1 MSRKSS
7 SNAASKNSSALT
19 TGSSSTTAQRSSV
32 LKSSFSPSQFQLRLF
47 ASVIQ
52 SFDSQQLRIHETSTG
67 RLRCQH
73 ETRPGSRI
81 TSLDWGY
88 YGRDQKQQKK
98 RKRQD
103 NAEGAVVA
111 YGTSTSEICMFSPAE
126 GKVVGTLSGEHE
138 RAITD
143 FKFSPAT
150 DYKEGWSI
158 GEDAKLIQWDLIQNK
173 AIRTISTTDGI
184 HVLATPSPNPFQVL
198 CASDTP
204 FAYDIAEDGDFQQ
217 SRYDSFKNPVH
228 SLFRSGI
235 TADTQEEFFLA
246 ADTDRYVNVF
256 NLSSKRLVR
265 TLIAGSG
272 VVASDFYDP
281 AEEVRPILR
290 EQLLSVVTE
299 AGLVEL
305 FWRPF
310 AQPKQVNGDL
320 KSSKKNLTRKSGASI
335 RLVSSDSKTK
345 SVPVFAASIQGPE
358 VVVASADG
366 GVDFSFQKIRWQDEG
381 NGELLFDGPKD
392 FVKVKAASTLNTAT
406 LNGVKDTGNS
416 HLDESKTVV
425 VNGGS
430 QPVTIDI
437 SDSEDD
443 EDDEE
448 EEEDNEED
456 EEEDEPAAKEG
467 EEDDDEAEEESDE
480 EMAEADEPN
489 ANEQANGDED
499 EEMAEPEE
507 PTFGELLASKH
518 PHEISIA
525 SALQND
531 PSATALT
538 ATKGLPVIP
547 SGMSLGTV
555 LTQSL
560 RTNDHNLLERCLHTL
575 DINIVK
581 NTIQR
586 LDSNLA
592 GVLLGKLAERLASRP
607 GRYGNLITW
616 VQWTCIAHGGAIAA
630 QPDVTAKVRTLY
642 QVLGQRSKTL
652 DNLLLLKGKL
662 DMLDAQLNY
671 RKQLAAQRPARRDGQ
686 DEPGMI
692 YIEGEDNWD
701 SDEDEDL
708 DEDIA
713 RPIKRSRKAGRSLE
727 GLVAGEDDDDEE
739 DEDDEDDAMAL
750 ENGVG
755 DSDDEEEDEEDEDE
769 DGVGINGT
777 GLVDVEAEVSS
788 ADESDEDHGLDGP
801 ADEDESEVSSEDDNE
816 DQDEEDEEDSDL
828 DSFINDG
835 EIDIDDEEDDV
846 HVEGDSEPE
855 PEPAPVPTSTKVGKS
870 KKARQI

>member
-1 MSRKSS
+1 MSRTVS
-7 SNAASKNSSALT
+7 
-19 TGSSSTTAQRSSV
+19 
-32 LKSSFSPSQFQLRLF
+32 
-47 ASVIQ
+47 
-52 SFDSQQLRIHETSTG
+52 ETK
-67 RLRCQH
+67 
-73 ETRPGSRI
+73 
-81 TSLDWGY
+81 TSLADS
-88 YGRDQKQQKK
+88 D
-98 RKRQD
+98 
-103 NAEGAVVA
+103 
-111 YGTSTSEICMFSPAE
+111 
-126 GKVVGTLSGEHE
+126 
-138 RAITD
+138 
-143 FKFSPAT
+143 
-150 DYKEGWSI
+150 
-158 GEDAKLIQWDLIQNK
+158 
-173 AIRTISTTDGI
+173 RTISITEGI
-184 HVLATPSPNPFQVL
+184 HVLATPSPNPFQLL

-204 FAYDIAEDGDFQQ
+204 FAYDFAQDGEFVQ

-228 SLFRSGI
+228 ALFRSGI
-235 TADTQEEFFLA
+235 TEDTQEEYFLA

-256 NLSSKRLVR
+256 NLRSKRLAR

-272 VVASDFYDP
+272 VVAADFYDP
-281 AEEVRPILR
+281 SEEVRPVLR
-290 EQLLSVVTE
+290 EQLLSVVTKD
-299 AGLVEL
+299 GLVEL

-320 KSSKKNLTRKSGASI
+320 KSSKKNLTRKAGASI
-335 RLVSSDSKTK
+335 RLVGAESKNK
-345 SVPVFAASIQGPE
+345 YVPIFAASIQGPE

-392 FVKVKAASTLNTAT
+392 FVKTKAASTLNTAT
-406 LNGVKDTGNS
+406 LNGVKDTGKT
-416 HLDESKTVV
+416 HVDESKTVV

-437 SDSEDD
+437 SSSEDD
-443 EDDEE
+443 EDDDEEEEE
-448 EEEDNEED
+448 EEEDDEED
-456 EEEDEPAAKEG
+456 ENQERPSHDTKA
-467 EEDDDEAEEESDE
+467 DEAEEEDASEESDE
-480 EMAEADEPN
+480 EMVDAEEQIAD
-489 ANEQANGDED
+489 EQANGDE
-499 EEMAEPEE
+499 EMAEAEE

-525 SALQND
+525 SALQSD

-538 ATKGLPVIP
+538 VKSGIPTIP

-555 LTQSL
+555 LTQAL

-642 QVLGQRSKTL
+642 QVLGQRAKTL

-662 DMLDAQLNY
+662 DMLDAQLSY
-671 RKQLAAQRPARRDGQ
+671 RKQLAAQRPVRRDDQ

-692 YIEGEDNWD
+692 YIEGDDNWD
-701 SDEDEDL
+701 SDDDDEDL
-708 DEDIA
+708 DEDVS
-713 RPIKRSRKAGRSLE
+713 RPSKRVRGAGKSLE
-727 GLVAGEDDDDEE
+727 GLVAGQDDDEEDDEE
-739 DEDDEDDAMAL
+739 DEDDVMAL
-750 ENGVG
+750 ENGVAG
-755 DSDDEEEDEEDEDE
+755 SDEDLDDDEEGGDEDDDEDE
-769 DGVGINGT
+769 DGHVLNGNG

-788 ADESDEDHGLDGP
+788 AEDSDPEDDGVDVDAAEDDSDASSDDE
-801 ADEDESEVSSEDDNE
+801 EDEED
-816 DQDEEDEEDSDL
+816 DEEDSDL

-835 EIDIDDEEDDV
+835 SIDIDDEEDDV

-855 PEPAPVPTSTKVGKS
+855 QEPAPVSTSSKVSKGK
-870 KKARQI
+870 KGRKN

>member
-1 MSRKSS
+1 MGFEQEQSDKVCSR
-7 SNAASKNSSALT
+7 
-19 TGSSSTTAQRSSV
+19 
-32 LKSSFSPSQFQLRLF
+32 
-47 ASVIQ
+47 
-52 SFDSQQLRIHETSTG
+52 
-67 RLRCQH
+67 
-73 ETRPGSRI
+73 
-81 TSLDWGY
+81 
-88 YGRDQKQQKK
+88 
-98 RKRQD
+98 
-103 NAEGAVVA
+103 
-111 YGTSTSEICMFSPAE
+111 
-126 GKVVGTLSGEHE
+126 
-138 RAITD
+138 RA
-143 FKFSPAT
+143 PAT
-150 DYKEGWSI
+150 TL
-158 GEDAKLIQWDLIQNK
+158 ANFN
-173 AIRTISTTDGI
+173 RTISIPDGA
-184 HVLATPSPNPFQVL
+184 HVLATPSPNPFQIL

-204 FAYDIAEDGDFQQ
+204 FAYDFAKDGNFQQ
-217 SRYDSFKNPVH
+217 SRFDSFKNAIH

-235 TADTQEEFFLA
+235 AKDAQDEFFLA
-246 ADTDRYVNVF
+246 ADSDRYINVF
-256 NLSSKRLVR
+256 DLQNKRLAR

-272 VVASDFYDP
+272 VLAADLYDP
-281 AEEVRPILR
+281 SEEVRPILR

-299 AGLVEL
+299 AGTVEL

-335 RLVSSDSKTK
+335 RLISSDSRTK
-345 SVPVFAASIQGPE
+345 SVPIFAASIQGPE
-358 VVVASADG
+358 VTVASADG

-406 LNGVKDTGNS
+406 LNGVKDTGKS
-416 HLDESKTVV
+416 HLDESKMVV

-430 QPVTIDI
+430 QPITIDI
-437 SDSEDD
+437 SDSENDEDD
-443 EDDEE
+443 DKDEEEDDEE
-448 EEEDNEED
+448 DENEDGPDVKAGEDDEVEED
-456 EEEDEPAAKEG
+456 EEESD
-467 EEDDDEAEEESDE
+467 EEESDE
-480 EMAEADEPN
+480 EMAEADEHD
-489 ANEQANGDED
+489 ANEQVNGDED

-525 SALQND
+525 SALHSD
-531 PSATALT
+531 SSATALT
-538 ATKGLPVIP
+538 VKNRLPIP

-555 LTQSL
+555 LTQAL
-560 RTNDHNLLERCLHTL
+560 RTNDQNLLERCLHTL
-575 DINIVK
+575 DVNIVK

-642 QVLGQRSKTL
+642 QVLGQRAKTL

-662 DMLDAQLNY
+662 DMLDAQLSY
-671 RKQLAAQRPARRDGQ
+671 RKQLAAQRPARRDDQ

-713 RPIKRSRKAGRSLE
+713 RPTKRSRKAGRSLE
-727 GLVAGEDDDDEE
+727 GLVAGDDDDEE
-739 DEDDEDDAMAL
+739 DEEDEDDAIAL
-750 ENGVG
+750 ENGV
-755 DSDDEEEDEEDEDE
+755 DESEEDEEDDDEDE

-788 ADESDEDHGLDGP
+788 ADESDDNDGVDGP
-801 ADEDESEVSSEDDNE
+801 QDEDDSGVSSEDDE
-816 DQDEEDEEDSDL
+816 DQDEEEDEEDSDL

-835 EIDIDDEEDDV
+835 AIEIDDEEDDV

-855 PEPAPVPTSTKVGKS
+855 PEPAPVSTSSKLKGK
-870 KKARQI
+870 KGRKI